1 MWKALDGS
9 TKITVLCSHKNTEYH
24 CVTGWTN
31 QFCLKCENIKRYATT
46 DSGMQK
52 FLTFEMVLRAYVL
65 IINSCCSQALF
76 IVVIKQ
82 KCNLL
87 ISVSHKPLSMVCM
100 CIFRNRY
107 QKIGA
112 IEKLGTYHL
121 TGHKNQHPNQVCIY
135 LMCLLEIKWKISRKW
150 NVAMIATMAD
160 PTIICR
166 NRTTGTDPIAQQ
178 QRSKWHIELHLD
190 RAILLERNI
199 HKQKACFFP
208 SFGID
213 FIKATFDFWLFPT

>member
-31 QFCLKCENIKRYATT
+31 QFCLKCGNIKRYATT
-46 DSGMQK
+46 DSGVQK
-52 FLTFEMVLRAYVL
+52 FPKFEMVLRAYVL
-65 IINSCCSQALF
+65 IINSCCCQALF

-100 CIFRNRY
+100 CIFRTILGKNRY

-112 IEKLGTYHL
+112 SEKLGTYH
-121 TGHKNQHPNQVCIY
+121 
-135 LMCLLEIKWKISRKW
+135 
-150 NVAMIATMAD
+150 ADMIIWLATKTNTQTRCAF
-160 PTIICR
+160 ILCVY
-166 NRTTGTDPIAQQ
+166 
-178 QRSKWHIELHLD
+178 SKSSGKFSEN
-190 RAILLERNI
+190 E
-199 HKQKACFFP
+199 
-208 SFGID
+208 
-213 FIKATFDFWLFPT
+213 TWLR

>member
-1 MWKALDGS
+1 
-9 TKITVLCSHKNTEYH
+9 
-24 CVTGWTN
+24 
-31 QFCLKCENIKRYATT
+31 
-46 DSGMQK
+46 MQK

-112 IEKLGTYHL
+112 SEKLGTYH
-121 TGHKNQHPNQVCIY
+121 
-135 LMCLLEIKWKISRKW
+135 
-150 NVAMIATMAD
+150 ADMI
-160 PTIICR
+160 I
-166 NRTTGTDPIAQQ
+166 
-178 QRSKWHIELHLD
+178 
-190 RAILLERNI
+190 
-199 HKQKACFFP
+199 
-208 SFGID
+208 
-213 FIKATFDFWLFPT
+213 